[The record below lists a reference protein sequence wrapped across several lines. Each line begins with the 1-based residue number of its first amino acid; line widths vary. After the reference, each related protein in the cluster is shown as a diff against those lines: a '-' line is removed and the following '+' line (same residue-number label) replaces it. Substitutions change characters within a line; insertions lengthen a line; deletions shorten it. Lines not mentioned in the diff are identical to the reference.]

1 MWYHDAWRLSVS
13 ISCVVRNIDVCNG
26 FSTWFYVTHFK
37 WALIIFHWSFTWFH
51 ISYESNLEVDIE
63 YVTFDTKT
71 NGFFQIWTKFLQEC
85 ACLSGTITTT
95 MWKISKTKHGR
106 KDWFSDQLNQMPS
119 YLFHV
124 FEISSNCW
132 NDYSENNWTDWKQT

>member
-51 ISYESNLEVDIE
+51 ISYGSNLEVYQNKCI
-63 YVTFDTKT
+63 FP
-71 NGFFQIWTKFLQEC
+71 N
-85 ACLSGTITTT
+85 
-95 MWKISKTKHGR
+95 
-106 KDWFSDQLNQMPS
+106 LNQISSRMCLFIWCNNKLQCERFQRQNMEEKTDFQTS
-119 YLFHV
+119 YTKCPLISYMFLNP
-124 FEISSNCW
+124 SSNCW
-132 NDYSENNWTDWKQT
+132 NDYSEINWIDWKQT